1 MQQYHSYIIGFLAT
15 AALICFLRPHA
26 AHFGLIDSPCKRK
39 QHSGNIPLIGGLAI
53 FCGFIFA
60 IFTLDGTLVDLYA
73 FFAACLTMIVVG
85 VLDDAFDLSTRIRF
99 LAQIVAALMMSLWGG
114 VILSDLG
121 ALSFDGSL
129 FSLGILA
136 IPFTVFATVG
146 VINTLNMSDGLDGL
160 SGVLTLSALTG
171 LLVVAYTAGAYAEF
185 SVLLLLSSCI
195 VAFLFFNLRHPL
207 RKQASVF
214 MGDAGSMFIGFSLT
228 WFFIKLS
235 QGEQRAMPPVA
246 ALWFIALPLF
256 DTVGIMFRRIIKGR
270 SPFLADREHFHHVL
284 LLAGYSVA
292 QSVAIMAVLSV
303 VGVMIGLAGIYLE
316 IPDII
321 MFALFLAM
329 FSLYFWGMTHAWKVM
344 RFLSR
349 SICRRRNCK
358 ERRVNATRRI
368 SNITPEVER
377 RVNLDRRSLV
387 DRRSYDNNLR
397 GFSER

>member
-15 AALICFLRPHA
+15 AALIYFLRSRA
-26 AHFGLIDSPCKRK
+26 AYFGLIDSPCKRK

-60 IFTLDGTLVDLYA
+60 SFTLDEPLVDLYT
-73 FFAACLTMIVVG
+73 FLAACLTVIVVG
-85 VLDDAFDLSTRIRF
+85 VLDDVFDLSTWIRF
-99 LAQIVAALMMSLWGG
+99 VAQIAAALIMSLWGG
-114 VILSDLG
+114 VILLDLG
-121 ALSFDGSL
+121 VLSFDGSL

-160 SGVLTLSALTG
+160 SGALTLSALSG
-171 LLVVAYTAGAYAEF
+171 LIVVAYTANAYVELN
-185 SVLLLLSSCI
+185 VLLLLTSCI

-207 RKQASVF
+207 RKQASIF

-270 SPFLADREHFHHVL
+270 SPFLADREHFHHIL
-284 LLAGYSVA
+284 LLAGCSVA
-292 QSVAIMAVLSV
+292 QSVAIMTVLSLI
-303 VGVMIGLAGIYLE
+303 GVAIGLTGIYLE

-329 FSLYFWGMTHAWKVM
+329 FSVYYWGMMHTWKVM

-349 SICRRRNCK
+349 SICRRRNDK
-358 ERRVNATRRI
+358 DRRVNTTRRI
-368 SNITPEVER
+368 SNITPETER
-377 RVNLDRRSLV
+377 RVSLDRRSPV
-387 DRRSYDNNLR
+387 DRRSYADLR
-397 GFSER
+397 GFSGK